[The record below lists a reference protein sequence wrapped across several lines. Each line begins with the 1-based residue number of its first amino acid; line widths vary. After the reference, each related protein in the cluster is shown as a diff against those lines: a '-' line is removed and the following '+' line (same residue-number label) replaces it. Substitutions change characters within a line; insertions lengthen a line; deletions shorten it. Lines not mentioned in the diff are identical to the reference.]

1 METKYII
8 GLLAGLFIYIGI
20 VSGLY
25 LVYKPNIEHQR
36 EQFRKVKEARRKA
49 KEMADEVKKFQH
61 EHDKEPEP
69 KEEDQ
74 NQDKET

>member
-36 EQFRKVKEARRKA
+36 EQFKKVKEARRKA
-49 KEMADEVKKFQH
+49 KEMADEAKKFQQ
-61 EHDKEPEP
+61 EHDKETEP
-69 KEEDQ
+69 KEDDK
-74 NQDKET
+74 NKET

>member
-25 LVYKPNIEHQR
+25 LVYKPNIEHQK

-49 KEMADEVKKFQH
+49 KEMADEAKKFQH

-69 KEEDQ
+69 KEEDN

>member
-36 EQFRKVKEARRKA
+36 EQFKKAKEARRKA
-49 KEMADEVKKFQH
+49 KEMADEAKKFQQ
-61 EHDKEPEP
+61 EHDEDSEP
-69 KEEDQ
+69 KEE
-74 NQDKET
+74 NKEKET

>member
-49 KEMADEVKKFQH
+49 KEMADEAKNFQQ
-61 EHDKEPEP
+61 EHDKETEP
-69 KEEDQ
+69 KEDDK
-74 NQDKET
+74 NKET